1 MSMAKY
7 RVLDQEELAA
17 FEKEFVEFLVI
28 NTITADDW
36 VKIKAEDKERTD
48 TIISLFS
55 DVIFEKLMRQTQYL
69 IQRTKHNIA
78 CFHYQA
84 TQAVLVGLETSV
96 EEIDLMEISSVEQ
109 IPSEGV
115 HIYNSTK
122 TYAKQRELE
131 MFDML
136 NAGAEI
142 SDGKLYKALCL
153 GLA

>member
-1 MSMAKY
+1 MAKY
-7 RVLDQEELAA
+7 RVLDNEELVA

-36 VKIKAEDKERTD
+36 VKIKSTDQERTQQ
-48 TIISLFS
+48 IISLFS

-69 IQRTKHNIA
+69 IRRSKHNIA

-84 TQAVLVGLETSV
+84 NQAVLVGLETDR
-96 EEIDLMEISSVEQ
+96 EDIDLLQISTAAEI
-109 IPSEGV
+109 PNEGV
-115 HIYNSTK
+115 NIINSTK
-122 TYAKQRELE
+122 AYERQREVE
-131 MFDML
+131 MFEML
-136 NAGAEI
+136 NNGAEI

>member
-1 MSMAKY
+1 MPKY
-7 RVLDQEELAA
+7 RVLDSEELGA

-28 NTITADDW
+28 NSITADDW
-36 VKIKAEDKERTD
+36 VKIKSEDKERTQE
-48 TIISLFS
+48 IISLFS

-69 IQRTKHNIA
+69 IRRSKNNIA

-84 TQAVLVGLETSV
+84 TQAVLVGLETDREDV
-96 EEIDLMEISSVEQ
+96 DLLMISSKDN
-109 IPSEGV
+109 IPNEGV
-115 HIYNSTK
+115 SIYNSTK
-122 TYAKQRELE
+122 AYEKQREVE
-131 MFDML
+131 MFEML